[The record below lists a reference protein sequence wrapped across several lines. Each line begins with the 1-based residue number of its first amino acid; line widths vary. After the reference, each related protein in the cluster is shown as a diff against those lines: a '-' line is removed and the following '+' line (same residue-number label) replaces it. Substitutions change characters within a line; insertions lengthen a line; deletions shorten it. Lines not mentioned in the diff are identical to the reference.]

1 MSVPTPL
8 SALETA
14 RGDSRAS
21 QSTLGK
27 LGLVIPTLCE
37 AENIQILLERIQKSL
52 EPLKISYELI
62 VVDDDSRDGIEELVQ
77 QIAAKDERVR
87 LLVRTGVRGLA
98 GAVIHGWDNTDADV
112 LGGQRPIPQKPP
124 EPFTQP

>member
-1 MSVPTPL
+1 
-8 SALETA
+8 
-14 RGDSRAS
+14 SRAS

-87 LLVRTGVRGLA
+87 LLGRPEVSGQA
-98 GAVIHGWDNTDADV
+98 GAVIYGWGNKDAGV
-112 LGGQRPIPQKPP
+112 LGGIDADRLHPP
-124 EPFTQP
+124 